1 MGLAARYLFLA
12 QEGADGTTLGG
23 TPKQR
28 IADAFAATF
37 DDPLTLADTLG
48 NFRRTRRHVAEL
60 AGTARDWGVARRF
73 LAVGV
78 RQLRNTLRA

>member
-1 MGLAARYLFLA
+1 MVHRA
-12 QEGADGTTLGG
+12 QEGADGATVGG

-37 DDPLTLADTLG
+37 DDPATLADTLRDL
-48 NFRRTRRHVAEL
+48 RRTRRLVAEL
-60 AGTARDWGVARRF
+60 AGTAADWDVARRF